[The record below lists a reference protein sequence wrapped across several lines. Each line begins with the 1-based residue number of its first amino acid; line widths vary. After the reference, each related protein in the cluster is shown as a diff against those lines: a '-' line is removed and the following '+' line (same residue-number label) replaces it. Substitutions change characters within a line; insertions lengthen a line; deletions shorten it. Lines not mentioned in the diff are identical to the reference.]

1 MKLYATT
8 TSERASK
15 GQGGKWLDIEIR
27 NEQKRLLAMITIRS
41 KEPQSAVIG
50 IVNAPDVKIDT
61 MIEKG
66 KSQKGEKEE
75 IISYLYSHI
84 EWEHIRLDS
93 IEDYSTAKLEKLSLG
108 QLQRLGKLY
117 NFYD

>member
-8 TSERASK
+8 ISERASK

-27 NEQKRLLAMITIRS
+27 NEQKRLLAIITIRS

-50 IVNAPDVKIDT
+50 IVNAPDVKVDT

-66 KSQKGEKEE
+66 KSQKGEK
-75 IISYLYSHI
+75 LYCTKCGYV
-84 EWEHIRLDS
+84 EAQTTKNCKECGA
-93 IEDYSTAKLEKLSLG
+93 EM
-108 QLQRLGKLY
+108 
-117 NFYD
+117 FYKI